1 MLRRLAG
8 TTVVILSR
16 LGFGFD
22 CWNAVDDADDDE
34 GDDVRRQLSFVNENP
49 MALDSTLAETDCN
62 RPIY

>member
-1 MLRRLAG
+1 M
-8 TTVVILSR
+8 ILG
-16 LGFGFD
+16 LLDFGFG
-22 CWNAVDDADDDE
+22 CWNAVVADADDDE